1 MEQTLK
7 HLRWSGSCKVWE
19 WGRRR
24 NFCFDPGLF
33 HFKYSSV
40 TEVITCTVSVWT
52 LMSDWNKKDFSK
64 SARLRR
70 SLRYIIICSVHSK
83 KKKKMRMWRLIYL
96 SLGCHGQLARIPTIY
111 REMNPSTCFN
121 FLNDKIYRCIKMLVK
136 IYTYTH
142 TLRRFDYTS
151 IFRKGEEKKKLDER
165 WSMKKIRMEFKVAK
179 WMCF

>member
-1 MEQTLK
+1 MEVVRFESEEGEETFVLIQSFSTLSILLSLRLLPVQYQSGPSCQTETKRILANQ
-7 HLRWSGSCKVWE
+7 LDLGE
-19 WGRRR
+19 AL
-24 NFCFDPGLF
+24 DIL
-33 HFKYSSV
+33 SSV
-40 TEVITCTVSVWT
+40 LFIP
-52 LMSDWNKKDFSK
+52 
-64 SARLRR
+64 
-70 SLRYIIICSVHSK
+70 

>member
-1 MEQTLK
+1 MEVVRFESEEGEETFVLIQGFSTLSI
-7 HLRWSGSCKVWE
+7 L
-19 WGRRR
+19 
-24 NFCFDPGLF
+24 L
-33 HFKYSSV
+33 
-40 TEVITCTVSVWT
+40 
-52 LMSDWNKKDFSK
+52 
-64 SARLRR
+64 
-70 SLRYIIICSVHSK
+70 SLRLLPVQYQSGPSCQTETKRILANQLDLGEALVTYIIICSVHSK

>member
-1 MEQTLK
+1 MEVVRFESEEGEETFVLIQSFSTLSI
-7 HLRWSGSCKVWE
+7 L
-19 WGRRR
+19 
-24 NFCFDPGLF
+24 L
-33 HFKYSSV
+33 
-40 TEVITCTVSVWT
+40 
-52 LMSDWNKKDFSK
+52 
-64 SARLRR
+64 
-70 SLRYIIICSVHSK
+70 SLRLLPVQYQSGPSCQTETKRILANQLDLGEALVTYIIICSVHSK

>member
-1 MEQTLK
+1 MEVVRFESEEGEETFVLIQSFSTLSI
-7 HLRWSGSCKVWE
+7 L
-19 WGRRR
+19 
-24 NFCFDPGLF
+24 L
-33 HFKYSSV
+33 
-40 TEVITCTVSVWT
+40 
-52 LMSDWNKKDFSK
+52 
-64 SARLRR
+64 
-70 SLRYIIICSVHSK
+70 SLRLLPVQYQSGPSCQTETKRILANQLDLGEALVTYIIICSVHSK

-151 IFRKGEEKKKLDER
+151 IFRKGEEKKKTWWE
-165 WSMKKIRMEFKVAK
+165 MKYEKNQNGI
-179 WMCF
+179 

>member
-1 MEQTLK
+1 MEVVRFESEEGEETFVLIQGFSTLSI
-7 HLRWSGSCKVWE
+7 L
-19 WGRRR
+19 
-24 NFCFDPGLF
+24 L
-33 HFKYSSV
+33 
-40 TEVITCTVSVWT
+40 
-52 LMSDWNKKDFSK
+52 
-64 SARLRR
+64 
-70 SLRYIIICSVHSK
+70 SLRLLPVQYQSGPSCQTETKRILANQLDLGEALVTYIIICSVHSK

-151 IFRKGEEKKKLDER
+151 IFRKGEEKKKTWWE
-165 WSMKKIRMEFKVAK
+165 MKYEKNQNGI
-179 WMCF
+179 

>member
-1 MEQTLK
+1 MEVVRFESEEGEETFVLIQGFSTLSILLSLRLLPVQYQSGPSCQTETKRILANQ
-7 HLRWSGSCKVWE
+7 LDLGEALV
-19 WGRRR
+19 
-24 NFCFDPGLF
+24 
-33 HFKYSSV
+33 
-40 TEVITCTVSVWT
+40 
-52 LMSDWNKKDFSK
+52 
-64 SARLRR
+64 
-70 SLRYIIICSVHSK
+70 RYIIICSVHSK

-151 IFRKGEEKKKLDER
+151 IFRKGEEKKKTWWE
-165 WSMKKIRMEFKVAK
+165 MKYEKNQNGI
-179 WMCF
+179 

>member
-1 MEQTLK
+1 MEVVRFESEEGEETFVLIQGFSTLSILLSLRLLPVQYQSGPSCQTETKRILANQ
-7 HLRWSGSCKVWE
+7 LDLGE
-19 WGRRR
+19 AL
-24 NFCFDPGLF
+24 D
-33 HFKYSSV
+33 
-40 TEVITCTVSVWT
+40 
-52 LMSDWNKKDFSK
+52 
-64 SARLRR
+64 
-70 SLRYIIICSVHSK
+70 RYIIICSVHSK